1 MGYRSYSY
9 EDYIR
14 AMELLN
20 RRFGITKV
28 SRKLN
33 IPKSTL
39 HYWRRGIYRPPSVR
53 WMPKPSKELA
63 YVIGVMLGDGYI
75 VREHHY
81 DYDIELKVKDYE
93 FAEAFSRN
101 IAKVLNKRFRK
112 PHWSESHNRWRIYY
126 SSKAFYTWYRRQ
138 DLDTLKQYIE
148 YDGDTVKYFLR
159 GIYDSEGT
167 NYRCRII
174 SLANSDLE
182 LLQYVQYL
190 LKKYF
195 NIRATG
201 PYLNKKARS
210 IHIKKNGERI
220 RTSHNT
226 YCIEISRK
234 RDVQAFLSKIG
245 FSIKEKQLGLPRRRR

>member
-126 SSKAFYTWYRRQ
+126 RSKAFYTWYRRQ

-148 YDGDTVKYFLR
+148 HNRETVANFLR
-159 GIYDSEGT
+159 GFYDSDGN
-167 NYRCRII
+167 NYRYKHIF
-174 SLANSDLE
+174 LYNSNLK
-182 LLQYVQYL
+182 LLRYTQYL

-195 NIRATG
+195 SIKATG
-201 PYLNKKARS
+201 PYLIAKAGS
-210 IHIKKNGERI
+210 IHIKRNGERI
-220 RTSHNT
+220 KTNHDI
-226 YCIEISRK
+226 YCIAISRMK
-234 RDVQAFLSKIG
+234 DIRVFLSEIG
-245 FSIKEKQLGLPRRRR
+245 FSIREKQLGLPRKK